1 MVTAARLSLP
11 LLVVLVATGCKP
23 NLNETVSLVSGTR
36 VLAVQ
41 AEPAEVSP
49 MAMAPVSFSLLV
61 VDDNGVVTH
70 PDAEWTFCQT
80 RNPLANLGPVAPS
93 CVQPWS
99 QPPPVLEDGAGLCPD
114 DASSCLVAVA
124 PPYVGF
130 GGGEAAMGIVPT
142 NACSLFGP
150 NPPPPLMNQPPGR
163 PVDPDPT
170 GGYYQPVTAFVVAQ
184 GKTIPTL
191 FPYRISCG
199 FANVDPTSSGELT
212 SRYHLNVNPAVES
225 LSIVGGATLQ
235 PDSTGMTNTVA
246 AGQELQLEVAWP
258 SCPLM
263 DKCGDTFCGAD
274 ESLMSCPLDCK
285 TPKGCPGAERFV
297 NFSLISESVV
307 DQREGINVAWY
318 ATGGTF
324 ANDTTGNAGT
334 DTTLTSDNG
343 WTAPEASGPVHMWVV
358 LADDRGGIGWAGY
371 ALNVQ

>member
-1 MVTAARLSLP
+1 MVREASLLLLFGLFGP
-11 LLVVLVATGCKP
+11 LVGCKP
-23 NLNETVSLVSGTR
+23 NLNETVSLISGTR

-49 MAMAPVSFSLLV
+49 MAMTPVSFSLLV
-61 VDDNGVVTH
+61 VDDNGVVAH
-70 PDAEWTFCQT
+70 PDAEWTFCET

-99 QPPPVLEDGAGLCPD
+99 PPSTPSTVSDSDAGP
-114 DASSCLVAVA
+114 AP

-130 GGGEAAMGIVPT
+130 GGGEAATATIPT

-184 GKTIPTL
+184 GTTIPTL

-225 LSIVGGATLQ
+225 LAIVGGATLQ

-258 SCPLM
+258 SCPLV

-297 NFSLISESVV
+297 NFSLSSESVV

-358 LADDRGGIGWAGY
+358 LADARGGIGWAGY